1 MDVKNER
8 PLDGQPPEDKDG
20 LLVIILVFMMR
31 CAFVFICAVAR
42 SIVVVAGNRIPESL
56 FDHPYITSFFTNLLP
71 FNSRE
76 RRGHSRA
83 TQTTT
88 NINTVPPP
96 AFVPLPAQQAP
107 TTQDTPKPVSAS
119 TYVVFVGRE
128 VGYTRKRQVIRIMTA
143 F

>member
-76 RRGHSRA
+76 R
-83 TQTTT
+83 
-88 NINTVPPP
+88 
-96 AFVPLPAQQAP
+96 
-107 TTQDTPKPVSAS
+107 
-119 TYVVFVGRE
+119 
-128 VGYTRKRQVIRIMTA
+128 
-143 F
+143 